1 MLYNQINKQSEVI
14 DDVEI
19 YFDNRIGIIAPIE
32 PKDKGNK
39 PKNPSP
45 TGTDQPNKYKYNILQ
60 VIEKRNQEE
69 EAIEELIAEFEKKI
83 SSFFDFIKTDD
94 NGQRLIAKIKDEGSA
109 FSQDEIYLDFTK
121 LYRKYTI
128 KNKFLGDFFVRETK
142 DILNQLCDDF
152 ERSLVKIYPISDD
165 DSNLSIAAEQ

>member
-1 MLYNQINKQSEVI
+1 MPKVAEFLKWISKVI
-14 DDVEI
+14 WIIWNAIVEE
-19 YFDNRIGIIAPIE
+19 R
-32 PKDKGNK
+32 
-39 PKNPSP
+39 
-45 TGTDQPNKYKYNILQ
+45 
-60 VIEKRNQEE
+60 VKRFSKW
-69 EAIEELIAEFEKKI
+69 FEKKI

-128 KNKFLGDFFVRETK
+128 KNKDLGDFFIRETK

-152 ERSLVKIYPISDD
+152 ERSLNS
-165 DSNLSIAAEQ
+165 L